1 MSESAGTVL
10 ITGAAGGLGR
20 AIARRFAA
28 DGHAVVCLDRDEGN
42 ATSVADEVL
51 ETGAEATAYGLD
63 ITDEAALAA
72 LREQLSATGRLP
84 RCVINAAGIL
94 DRGNMAS
101 TDATTFRR
109 VVDVNLTGAYLIT
122 RTFADDLV
130 DSGRGRVVN
139 IASHAGTT
147 GYPFPAY
154 AASKAALINLTRS
167 VLVDFWG
174 TGVTANAVC
183 PGAMDTPML
192 DRSAND
198 AFVRKT
204 PTRKVVTPEEV
215 AGVCAFLASGE
226 AGCLNGQS
234 IVVDGG
240 ATSVFRYVDEEP

>member
-1 MSESAGTVL
+1 MTESVGTVL
-10 ITGAAGGLGR
+10 LTGAGGGLGR
-20 AIARRFAA
+20 AIARRFSA
-28 DGHAVVCLDRDEGN
+28 DGHAVVCLDRDGE
-42 ATSVADEVL
+42 AVARTAE
-51 ETGAEATAYGLD
+51 ESTTPEATATSHAVD
-63 ITDEAALAA
+63 ITDESALAA
-72 LREQLSATGRLP
+72 LREQLGDAGRLP

-94 DRGNMAS
+94 DRGRMAN

-122 RTFADDLV
+122 RAFADDLV
-130 DSGRGRVVN
+130 DSGAGRVVN
-139 IASHAGTT
+139 VASHAGTT
-147 GYPFPAY
+147 GYQFPAY

-167 VLVDFWG
+167 LLVDFWG

-192 DRSAND
+192 DRSATD

-204 PTRKVVTPEEV
+204 PTRRVVTPEEV

-226 AGCLNGQS
+226 AACLNGQS

-240 ATSVFRYVDEEP
+240 ATSVFRYVDQES